1 MHGCNIPV
9 TQCSVYAYLQ
19 DLWTTTHEQYYFDF
33 RRGRLPGMGL
43 APTESDLASGEVKEY
58 VEGTRGFSYRKKF
71 RRSDWRTAQ
80 LKLGFLMSP
89 VPKL

>member
-1 MHGCNIPV
+1 M
-9 TQCSVYAYLQ
+9 Q

-58 VEGTRGFSYRKKF
+58 VGRNAWCS
-71 RRSDWRTAQ
+71 RSDRVCNE
-80 LKLGFLMSP
+80 KRVVFME
-89 VPKL
+89 